1 MSALEEFVNKQV
13 LVITTEG
20 RVILGNLKG
29 FDQTTNVVL
38 TDSSERIFSEDEGVE
53 SIALGLYF
61 IRGDSIATVG
71 LVDPEKDASIQLA
84 AIHAKPIPEIV
95 H

>member
-61 IRGDSIATVG
+61 IRGDS
-71 LVDPEKDASIQLA
+71 
-84 AIHAKPIPEIV
+84 
-95 H
+95 